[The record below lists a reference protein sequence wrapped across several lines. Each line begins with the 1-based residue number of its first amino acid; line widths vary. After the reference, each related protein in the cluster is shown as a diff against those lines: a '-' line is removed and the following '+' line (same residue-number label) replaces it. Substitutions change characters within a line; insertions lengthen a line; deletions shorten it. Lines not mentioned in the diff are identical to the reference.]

1 MPHDWIIEV
10 LDDLKTYAEQNR
22 LDELVAQI
30 EDTRLVAMT
39 EIASLPPT
47 PRDMPGVPPS
57 PLVRAR

>member
-10 LDDLKTYAEQNR
+10 LDDLKSYAEQNR
-22 LDELVAQI
+22 LDELAAQI

-39 EIASLPPT
+39 EIASLPET
-47 PRDMPGVPPS
+47 RRDMPGVPPS